1 MEKLFIL
8 QLLIGTCRPTQ
19 EISAD
24 LRSVSPG
31 EIITLHCSISTDYEI
46 SWFHQNSEQQMKL
59 LISAERGKINKSFS
73 YSFNINK
80 DHYEIS
86 ENSSSVSLVIKGV
99 NDTDLGLYYCGGRN
113 YSSFLQFGKPIR
125 LTFTDKNIQSN
136 DSSNTHR
143 SPDPPD
149 LHYIINIFVSSMCSV
164 SVLINI
170 ICLSVFCYR
179 ARGKCCR
186 AAGAGDSTNKVEDLQ
201 YASLQHS
208 VMPRGAA
215 GGTPASTSDSVIYS
229 GIKSRSG
236 RHSQP

>member
-1 MEKLFIL
+1 LFSGI
-8 QLLIGTCRPTQ
+8 CRLCVLQ

-125 LTFTDKNIQSN
+125 LTFTGK
-136 DSSNTHR
+136 SSI
-143 SPDPPD
+143 S
-149 LHYIINIFVSSMCSV
+149 
-164 SVLINI
+164 
-170 ICLSVFCYR
+170 
-179 ARGKCCR
+179 
-186 AAGAGDSTNKVEDLQ
+186 
-201 YASLQHS
+201 
-208 VMPRGAA
+208 
-215 GGTPASTSDSVIYS
+215 
-229 GIKSRSG
+229 
-236 RHSQP
+236 